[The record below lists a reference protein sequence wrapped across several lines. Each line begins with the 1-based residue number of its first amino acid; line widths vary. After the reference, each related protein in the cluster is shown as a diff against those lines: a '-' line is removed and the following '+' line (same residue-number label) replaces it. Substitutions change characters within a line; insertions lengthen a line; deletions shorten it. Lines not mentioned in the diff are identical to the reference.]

1 MFQPTPCITL
11 PVFTVGQLQSQFS
24 WSSHQVPE
32 RNTALKIY
40 AMPLYMLS
48 YTAAWPNR
56 STLFSSYFLFCMHM
70 YVCGCLSQIL
80 LHEELSSYF
89 SSDNFVVIGVVL
101 LASFDE
107 NGENNNKDLSILC
120 SKHSTLLLFCCGRLA
135 LQLCSTYCG
144 WCHCPG
150 AAWPTKTH
158 PLKTHQTPL
167 ITSMLQKQSY
177 SQAWMAVHLYFTERN
192 WERVPR
198 YTCCWTHCVMG
209 ML

>member
-1 MFQPTPCITL
+1 
-11 PVFTVGQLQSQFS
+11 
-24 WSSHQVPE
+24 
-32 RNTALKIY
+32 
-40 AMPLYMLS
+40 
-48 YTAAWPNR
+48 
-56 STLFSSYFLFCMHM
+56 MHM

-120 SKHSTLLLFCCGRLA
+120 SKHSTLLLFCSGRLA

-150 AAWPTKTH
+150 AA
-158 PLKTHQTPL
+158 
-167 ITSMLQKQSY
+167 
-177 SQAWMAVHLYFTERN
+177 
-192 WERVPR
+192 
-198 YTCCWTHCVMG
+198 
-209 ML
+209 

>member
-24 WSSHQVPE
+24 RSSHQVPE

-56 STLFSSYFLFCMHM
+56 STLFNSYFLFCMHM

-120 SKHSTLLLFCCGRLA
+120 SKHSTLLLFCSGRLA

-150 AAWPTKTH
+150 AA
-158 PLKTHQTPL
+158 
-167 ITSMLQKQSY
+167 
-177 SQAWMAVHLYFTERN
+177 
-192 WERVPR
+192 
-198 YTCCWTHCVMG
+198 
-209 ML
+209 